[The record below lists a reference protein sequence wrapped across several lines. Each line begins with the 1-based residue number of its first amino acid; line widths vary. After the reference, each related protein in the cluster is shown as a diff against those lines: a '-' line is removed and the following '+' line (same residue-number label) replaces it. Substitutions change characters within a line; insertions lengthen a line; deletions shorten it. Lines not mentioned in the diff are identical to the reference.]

1 MTYPNLLEDF
11 IPEND
16 LAAIEGVTP
25 KTMQR
30 RRYRRESAPYVVI
43 GRKIYYRI
51 EAYRDWLAQRERDF
65 SKDRQR

>member
-11 IPEND
+11 ILEND
-16 LAAIEGVTP
+16 LAAMEGVSP

-30 RRYRRESAPYVVI
+30 RRYRRESPPYTVV

-51 EAYRDWLAQRERDF
+51 AAYRDWLAERERDF
-65 SKDRQR
+65 SKDLKR